1 MHGCDAKL
9 VQYVAGVMVM
19 FFFSC
24 RICVPTDRMR
34 YASDMSDVS
43 PNRGI

>member
-19 FFFSC
+19 FFFFLPYLC
-24 RICVPTDRMR
+24 PDR
-34 YASDMSDVS
+34 
-43 PNRGI
+43 PNEVCE